1 MPAAFSFSRGY
12 PMTDKRTSPGMW
24 WKIGFV
30 IGYAS
35 GWIERRLR
43 RLL

>member
-12 PMTDKRTSPGMW
+12 PMTDKRTSPGIMW
-24 WKIGFV
+24 TIGFV
-30 IGYAS
+30 IGCAI
-35 GWIERRLR
+35 GWIEWRLE